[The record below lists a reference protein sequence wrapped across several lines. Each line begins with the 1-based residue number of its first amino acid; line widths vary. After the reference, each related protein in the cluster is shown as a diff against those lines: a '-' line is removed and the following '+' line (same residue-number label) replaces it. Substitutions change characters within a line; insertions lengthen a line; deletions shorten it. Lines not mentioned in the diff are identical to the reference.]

1 MLFIFE
7 ESTRMEGLMFKND
20 KKFETLISRT
30 KIYLIIIA
38 ILLIILCINDTSYI
52 VPSIVIYALILIY
65 SLWTNNKRRD
75 ELSKH
80 IQDITVNV
88 DSTVKS
94 SLVNSPFPLI
104 IMETTGSIIWKSSK
118 FVSEFANA
126 DINQITRNLAKE
138 IKLDILE
145 SKLNKDTIKNTSIQK
160 EITIGKKTYKVL
172 GEYVKSKKKKQNEYM
187 MTLYFMDDT
196 EHLKLQKELQ
206 EQQNCI
212 GIITVDNYD
221 EMVQILPDEKKSL
234 ILAEIEKNIYD
245 WVNNIGGLVV
255 KTDRRTYLYF
265 FEQKELEKLKENKF
279 DILDKVKEIDTDETV
294 SLTLS
299 IAVSNEGNT
308 NHEKYKSA
316 QVAMDI
322 VLGRGG
328 DQAVIRENEKY
339 TFFGGR
345 SLEVEKRTKVKA
357 RTVARALE
365 QIIIESKNVMIM
377 GHTNADIDCMGSSL
391 GMYRLAK
398 ALGKET
404 YVVNNTTGLSV
415 DNFIQALK
423 EEKEYNEVLISKSEA
438 FNKISEETL
447 LIIVDTHKN
456 SYVEIPE
463 LLEKTNKI
471 VVIDHHR
478 KSPDFIENTI
488 LTFHEV
494 YASSAAELVTEIL
507 QYVETEVNLTTLET
521 EGLFAGIMM
530 DTKNFTFKTGVR
542 TFEAAAYL
550 RKKGVDILR
559 VKKWF
564 QSNLENYNEIADI
577 VKKAEIVNESI
588 GISIYEKEDKDAN
601 IICAKAADELLTIS
615 DITASFVLGK
625 QGDKICVSGRS
636 VGDINVQVILEKLGG
651 GGHITVAGAQIEN
664 MTLEEAKQEL
674 IIRINEYLSE
684 IM

>member
-1 MLFIFE
+1 MV
-7 ESTRMEGLMFKND
+7 KNKKD

-30 KIYLIIIA
+30 KIYLILIA

-52 VPSIVIYALILIY
+52 VPSIVIYALIIIY

-75 ELSKH
+75 ELTRH
-80 IQDITVNV
+80 IQDLTVNV

-104 IMETTGSIIWKSSK
+104 LMETSGNIIWKSSK
-118 FVSEFANA
+118 FVTEFANT
-126 DINQITRNLAKE
+126 DIVGVVKGLAKE

-145 SKLNKDTIKNTSIQK
+145 SKFNKEEIKNQSIER

-187 MTLYFMDDT
+187 MTLYFLDNT
-196 EHLKLQKELQ
+196 EKLNLEQELKDKE
-206 EQQNCI
+206 NCI
-212 GIITVDNYD
+212 GIITIDNYE
-221 EMVQILPDEKKSL
+221 EMVQMLPDEKKSL

-245 WVNNIGGLVV
+245 WTANIGGLLV
-255 KTDRRTYLYF
+255 KTDRKTYMYF
-265 FEQKELEKLKENKF
+265 FNQKELENLKENKF

-299 IAVSNEGNT
+299 IAVSNEGET
-308 NHEKYKSA
+308 NSDKYKSA
-316 QVAMDI
+316 QTAMDI

-345 SLEVEKRTKVKA
+345 TLEVEKRTKVKA

-365 QIIIESKNVMIM
+365 QIILESKDVMIM
-377 GHTNADIDCMGSSL
+377 GHINADIDCMGSSL
-391 GMYRLAK
+391 GIYRLAK
-398 ALGKET
+398 DLGKEA
-404 YVVNNTTGLSV
+404 YIVNNTTGETISS
-415 DNFIQALK
+415 FIEALK
-423 EEKEYNEVLISKSEA
+423 EEKEYNDVLLNKSEA
-438 FNKISEETL
+438 LNKISEETL
-447 LIIVDTHKN
+447 LVVVDTHKK
-456 SYVEIPE
+456 SYVEVPE

-471 VVIDHHR
+471 VIIDHHR
-478 KSPDFIENTI
+478 RSPDFIENAI
-488 LTFHEV
+488 LSFHEV

-507 QYVETEVNLTTLET
+507 QYVETKVNLTTVET
-521 EGLFAGIMM
+521 EGLYAGIMM

-564 QSNLENYNEIADI
+564 QSNLENYNLI
-577 VKKAEIVNESI
+577 AEIVRNAEIVKESI
-588 GISIYEKEDKDAN
+588 AISIYEKEDKNAN
-601 IICAKAADELLTIS
+601 LICAKAADELLTIS

-636 VGDINVQVILEKLGG
+636 IGDINVQLILEKLGG
-651 GGHITVAGAQIEN
+651 GGHITVAGAQIEG
-664 MTLEEAKQEL
+664 MTIEEAKQEL
-674 IIRINEYLSE
+674 IAQINEYFSE
-684 IM
+684 

>member
-1 MLFIFE
+1 MV
-7 ESTRMEGLMFKND
+7 KNKKD

-30 KIYLIIIA
+30 KIYLILIA

-52 VPSIVIYALILIY
+52 VPSIVIYALIIIY

-75 ELSKH
+75 ELTRH
-80 IQDITVNV
+80 IQDLTVNV

-104 IMETTGSIIWKSSK
+104 LMETSGNIIWKSSK
-118 FVSEFANA
+118 FVTEFANT
-126 DINQITRNLAKE
+126 DIAGVVRGLAKE

-145 SKLNKDTIKNTSIQK
+145 SKFNKEEIKNQSIER

-187 MTLYFMDDT
+187 MTLYFLDNT
-196 EHLKLQKELQ
+196 EKLNLEQELKDKE
-206 EQQNCI
+206 NCI
-212 GIITVDNYD
+212 GIITIDNYE
-221 EMVQILPDEKKSL
+221 EMVQMLPDEKKSL

-245 WVNNIGGLVV
+245 WTANIGGLLV
-255 KTDRRTYLYF
+255 KTDRKTYMYF
-265 FEQKELEKLKENKF
+265 FNQKELENLKENKF

-299 IAVSNEGNT
+299 IAVSNEGET
-308 NHEKYKSA
+308 NSDKYKSA
-316 QVAMDI
+316 QTAMDI

-345 SLEVEKRTKVKA
+345 TLEVEKRTKVKA

-365 QIIIESKNVMIM
+365 QIILESKDVMIM
-377 GHTNADIDCMGSSL
+377 GHINADIDCMGSSL
-391 GMYRLAK
+391 GIYRLAK
-398 ALGKET
+398 DLGKEA
-404 YVVNNTTGLSV
+404 YIVNNTTGETISS
-415 DNFIQALK
+415 FIEALK
-423 EEKEYNEVLISKSEA
+423 EEKEYNDVLLNKSEA
-438 FNKISEETL
+438 LNKISEETL
-447 LIIVDTHKN
+447 LVVVDTHKK
-456 SYVEIPE
+456 SYVEVPE

-471 VVIDHHR
+471 VIIDHHR
-478 KSPDFIENTI
+478 RSPDFIENVI
-488 LTFHEV
+488 LSFHEV

-507 QYVETEVNLTTLET
+507 QYVETKVNLTTIET
-521 EGLFAGIMM
+521 EGLYAGIMM

-564 QSNLENYNEIADI
+564 QSNLENYNLI
-577 VKKAEIVNESI
+577 AEIVRNAEIVKESI
-588 GISIYEKEDKDAN
+588 AISIYEKEDKNAN
-601 IICAKAADELLTIS
+601 LICAKAADELLTIS

-636 VGDINVQVILEKLGG
+636 IGDINVQLILEKLGG
-651 GGHITVAGAQIEN
+651 GGHITVAGAQIEG
-664 MTLEEAKQEL
+664 MTIEEAKQEL
-674 IIRINEYLSE
+674 IAQINEYFSE
-684 IM
+684 

>member
-1 MLFIFE
+1 MA
-7 ESTRMEGLMFKND
+7 KNKKD

-30 KIYLIIIA
+30 KIYLILIA

-52 VPSIVIYALILIY
+52 VPSIVIYALIIIY

-75 ELSKH
+75 ELTRH
-80 IQDITVNV
+80 IQDLTVNV

-104 IMETTGSIIWKSSK
+104 LMETSGNIIWKSSK
-118 FVSEFANA
+118 FVTEFANT
-126 DINQITRNLAKE
+126 DIAGVVRGLAKE

-145 SKLNKDTIKNTSIQK
+145 SKFNKEEIKNQSIER

-187 MTLYFMDDT
+187 MTLYFLDNT
-196 EHLKLQKELQ
+196 EKLNLEQELKDKE
-206 EQQNCI
+206 NCI
-212 GIITVDNYD
+212 GIITIDNYE
-221 EMVQILPDEKKSL
+221 EMVQMLPDEKKSL

-245 WVNNIGGLVV
+245 WTANIGGLLV
-255 KTDRRTYLYF
+255 KTDRKTYMYF
-265 FEQKELEKLKENKF
+265 FNQKELENLKENKF

-299 IAVSNEGNT
+299 IAVSNEGET
-308 NHEKYKSA
+308 NSDKYKSA
-316 QVAMDI
+316 QTAMDI

-345 SLEVEKRTKVKA
+345 TLEVEKRTKVKA

-365 QIIIESKNVMIM
+365 QIILESKDVMIM
-377 GHTNADIDCMGSSL
+377 GHINADIDCMGSSL
-391 GMYRLAK
+391 GIYRLAK
-398 ALGKET
+398 DLGKEA
-404 YVVNNTTGLSV
+404 YIVNNTTGETISS
-415 DNFIQALK
+415 FIEALK
-423 EEKEYNEVLISKSEA
+423 EEKEYNDVLLNKSEA
-438 FNKISEETL
+438 LNKISEETL
-447 LIIVDTHKN
+447 LVVVDTHKK
-456 SYVEIPE
+456 SYVEVPE

-471 VVIDHHR
+471 VIIDHHR
-478 KSPDFIENTI
+478 RSPDFIENAI
-488 LTFHEV
+488 LSFHEV

-507 QYVETEVNLTTLET
+507 QYVETKVSLTTIET
-521 EGLFAGIMM
+521 EGLYAGIMM

-564 QSNLENYNEIADI
+564 QSNLENYNLI
-577 VKKAEIVNESI
+577 AEIVRNAEIVKESI
-588 GISIYEKEDKDAN
+588 AISIYEKEDKNAN
-601 IICAKAADELLTIS
+601 LICAKAADELLTIS

-636 VGDINVQVILEKLGG
+636 IGDINVQLILEKLGG
-651 GGHITVAGAQIEN
+651 GGHITVAGAQMEG
-664 MTLEEAKQEL
+664 MTIEEAKQEL
-674 IIRINEYLSE
+674 IAQINEYFSE
-684 IM
+684 

>member
-1 MLFIFE
+1 MP
-7 ESTRMEGLMFKND
+7 KND

-75 ELSKH
+75 EITKH

-104 IMETTGSIIWKSSK
+104 IMETTGNIIWKSSK
-118 FVSEFANA
+118 FVSEFANE
-126 DINQITRNLAKE
+126 DINHITKELAKE

-145 SKLNKDTIKNTSIQK
+145 NTLNKELKKNQSIKK
-160 EITIGKKTYKVL
+160 ELTIGKKTYKVL

-187 MTLYFMDDT
+187 MTLYFLDNT
-196 EHLKLQKELQ
+196 ENLELKKELE
-206 EQQNCI
+206 EQKNCI
-212 GIITVDNYD
+212 GIITIDNYD
-221 EMVQILPDEKKSL
+221 EMVQMLPDEKKSL
-234 ILAEIEKNIYD
+234 ILAEIEKDIYE
-245 WVNNIGGLVV
+245 WATGIGGVVV
-255 KTDRRTYLYF
+255 KTDRKTYVYF
-265 FEQKELEKLKENKF
+265 FEQKELENIKENKF
-279 DILDKVKEIDTDETV
+279 EILDKIKEIDTDETV
-294 SLTLS
+294 ALTLS
-299 IAVSNEGNT
+299 IAISNEGET
-308 NHEKYKSA
+308 DYDKYKSA
-316 QVAMDI
+316 QVAMDV

-328 DQAVIRENEKY
+328 DQAAIRENEKY

-345 SLEVEKRTKVKA
+345 TLEVEKRTKVKA

-365 QIIIESKNVMIM
+365 QIITEAKNVIIM
-377 GHTNADIDCMGSSL
+377 GHTNADIDSMGSSL
-391 GMYRLAK
+391 GIYRLAK
-398 ALGKET
+398 SLEKET
-404 YVVNNTTGLSV
+404 YIVNNTTGLSI
-415 DNFIQALK
+415 DNFVEAIK
-423 EEKEYNEVLISKSEA
+423 DEEEYKGVLVNKSEA
-438 FNKISEETL
+438 LNKISEETL
-447 LIIVDTHKN
+447 LVIVDTHKN
-456 SYVEIPE
+456 GYVEVPE
-463 LLEKTNKI
+463 LIEKTNKI
-471 VVIDHHR
+471 VIIDHHR
-478 KSPDFIENTI
+478 KSPDFIKNTI

-507 QYVETEVNLTTLET
+507 QYAETEVKLSTLEV
-521 EGLFAGIMM
+521 EGLYAGIMM

-542 TFEAAAYL
+542 TFEAAAFL
-550 RKKGVDILR
+550 RKKGVDILK

-564 QSNLENYNEIADI
+564 QSNLESYNTIADI
-577 VKKAEIVNESI
+577 VKDAQIVNNSI
-588 GISIYEKEDKDAN
+588 GISIYEKEDKNAN
-601 IICAKAADELLTIS
+601 VICAKAADELLTIS

-636 VGDINVQVILEKLGG
+636 IGDINVQVILEKLGG
-651 GGHITVAGAQIEN
+651 GGHITVAGAQIEG

-674 IIRINEYLSE
+674 IIRINEYFSE

>member
-1 MLFIFE
+1 MA
-7 ESTRMEGLMFKND
+7 KNKKD

-30 KIYLIIIA
+30 KIYLILIA

-52 VPSIVIYALILIY
+52 VPSIVIYALIIIY

-75 ELSKH
+75 ELTRH
-80 IQDITVNV
+80 IQDLTVNV

-104 IMETTGSIIWKSSK
+104 LMETSGNIIWKSSK
-118 FVSEFANA
+118 FVTEFANT
-126 DINQITRNLAKE
+126 DIVGVVKGLAKE

-145 SKLNKDTIKNTSIQK
+145 SKFNKEEIKNQSIER

-187 MTLYFMDDT
+187 MTLYFLDNT
-196 EHLKLQKELQ
+196 EKLNLEQELKDKE
-206 EQQNCI
+206 NCI
-212 GIITVDNYD
+212 GIITIDNYE
-221 EMVQILPDEKKSL
+221 EMVQMLPDEKKSL

-245 WVNNIGGLVV
+245 WTANIGGLLV
-255 KTDRRTYLYF
+255 KTDRKTYMYF
-265 FEQKELEKLKENKF
+265 FNQKELENLKENKF

-299 IAVSNEGNT
+299 IAVSNEGET
-308 NHEKYKSA
+308 NSDKYKSA
-316 QVAMDI
+316 QTAMDI

-345 SLEVEKRTKVKA
+345 TLEVEKRTKVKA

-365 QIIIESKNVMIM
+365 QIILESKDVMIM
-377 GHTNADIDCMGSSL
+377 GHINADIDCMGSSL
-391 GMYRLAK
+391 GIYRLAK
-398 ALGKET
+398 DLGKEA
-404 YVVNNTTGLSV
+404 YIVNNTTGETISS
-415 DNFIQALK
+415 FIEALK
-423 EEKEYNEVLISKSEA
+423 EEKEYNDVLLNKSEA
-438 FNKISEETL
+438 LNKISEETL
-447 LIIVDTHKN
+447 LVVVDTHKK
-456 SYVEIPE
+456 SYVEVPE

-471 VVIDHHR
+471 VIIDHHR
-478 KSPDFIENTI
+478 RSPDFIENAI
-488 LTFHEV
+488 LSFHEV
-494 YASSAAELVTEIL
+494 YASSSAELVTEIL
-507 QYVETEVNLTTLET
+507 QYVETKVNLTTIET
-521 EGLFAGIMM
+521 EGLYAGIMM

-564 QSNLENYNEIADI
+564 QSNLENYNLI
-577 VKKAEIVNESI
+577 AEIVRNAEIVKESI
-588 GISIYEKEDKDAN
+588 AISIYEKEDKNAN
-601 IICAKAADELLTIS
+601 LICAKAADELLTIS

-636 VGDINVQVILEKLGG
+636 IGDINVQLILEKLGG
-651 GGHITVAGAQIEN
+651 GGHITVAGAQIEG
-664 MTLEEAKQEL
+664 MTIEEAKQEL
-674 IIRINEYLSE
+674 IAQINEYFSE
-684 IM
+684 

>member
-1 MLFIFE
+1 MV
-7 ESTRMEGLMFKND
+7 KNKKD

-30 KIYLIIIA
+30 KIYLILIA

-52 VPSIVIYALILIY
+52 VPSIVIYALIIIY

-75 ELSKH
+75 ELTRH
-80 IQDITVNV
+80 IQDLTVNV

-104 IMETTGSIIWKSSK
+104 LMETSGNIIWKSSK
-118 FVSEFANA
+118 FVTEFANT
-126 DINQITRNLAKE
+126 DIAGVVRGLAKE

-145 SKLNKDTIKNTSIQK
+145 SKFNKEEIKNQSIER

-187 MTLYFMDDT
+187 MTLYFLDNT
-196 EHLKLQKELQ
+196 EKLNLEQELKDKE
-206 EQQNCI
+206 NCI
-212 GIITVDNYD
+212 GIITIDNYE
-221 EMVQILPDEKKSL
+221 EMVQMLPDEKKSL

-245 WVNNIGGLVV
+245 WTANIGGLLV
-255 KTDRRTYLYF
+255 KTDRKTYMYF
-265 FEQKELEKLKENKF
+265 FNQKELENLKENKF

-299 IAVSNEGNT
+299 IAVSNEGET
-308 NHEKYKSA
+308 NSDKYKSA
-316 QVAMDI
+316 QTAMDI

-345 SLEVEKRTKVKA
+345 TLEVEKRTKVKA

-365 QIIIESKNVMIM
+365 QIILESKDVMIM
-377 GHTNADIDCMGSSL
+377 GHINADIDCMGSSL
-391 GMYRLAK
+391 GIYRLAK
-398 ALGKET
+398 DLGKEA
-404 YVVNNTTGLSV
+404 YIVNNTTGETISS
-415 DNFIQALK
+415 FIEALK
-423 EEKEYNEVLISKSEA
+423 EEKEYNDVLLNKSEA
-438 FNKISEETL
+438 LNKISEETL
-447 LIIVDTHKN
+447 LVVVDTHKK
-456 SYVEIPE
+456 SYVEVPE

-471 VVIDHHR
+471 VIIDHHR
-478 KSPDFIENTI
+478 RSPDFIENAI
-488 LTFHEV
+488 LSFHEV

-507 QYVETEVNLTTLET
+507 QYVETKVSLTTIET
-521 EGLFAGIMM
+521 EGLYAGIMM

-564 QSNLENYNEIADI
+564 QSNLENYNLI
-577 VKKAEIVNESI
+577 AEIVRNAEIVKESI
-588 GISIYEKEDKDAN
+588 AISIYEKEDKNAN
-601 IICAKAADELLTIS
+601 LICAKAADELLTIS

-636 VGDINVQVILEKLGG
+636 IGDINVQLILEKLGG
-651 GGHITVAGAQIEN
+651 GGHITVAGAQMEG
-664 MTLEEAKQEL
+664 MTIEEAKQEL
-674 IIRINEYLSE
+674 IAQINEYFSE
-684 IM
+684 

>member
-1 MLFIFE
+1 MA
-7 ESTRMEGLMFKND
+7 KNKKD

-30 KIYLIIIA
+30 KIYLILIA

-52 VPSIVIYALILIY
+52 VPSIVIYALIIIY

-75 ELSKH
+75 ELTRH
-80 IQDITVNV
+80 IQDLTVNV

-104 IMETTGSIIWKSSK
+104 LMETSGNIIWKSSK
-118 FVSEFANA
+118 FVTEFANT
-126 DINQITRNLAKE
+126 DIVGVVKGLAKE

-145 SKLNKDTIKNTSIQK
+145 SKFNKEEIKNQSIER

-187 MTLYFMDDT
+187 MTLYFLDNT
-196 EHLKLQKELQ
+196 EKLNLEQELKDKE
-206 EQQNCI
+206 NCI
-212 GIITVDNYD
+212 GIITIDNYE
-221 EMVQILPDEKKSL
+221 EMVQMLPDEKKSL

-245 WVNNIGGLVV
+245 WTANIGGLLV
-255 KTDRRTYLYF
+255 KTDRKTYMYF
-265 FEQKELEKLKENKF
+265 FNQKELENLKENKF

-299 IAVSNEGNT
+299 IAVSNEGET
-308 NHEKYKSA
+308 NSDKYKSA
-316 QVAMDI
+316 QTAMDI

-345 SLEVEKRTKVKA
+345 TLEVEKRTKVKA

-365 QIIIESKNVMIM
+365 QIILESKDVMIM
-377 GHTNADIDCMGSSL
+377 GHINADIDCMGSSL
-391 GMYRLAK
+391 GIYRLAK
-398 ALGKET
+398 DLGKEA
-404 YVVNNTTGLSV
+404 YIVNNTTGETISS
-415 DNFIQALK
+415 FIEALK
-423 EEKEYNEVLISKSEA
+423 EEKEYNDVLLNKSEA
-438 FNKISEETL
+438 LNKISEETL
-447 LIIVDTHKN
+447 LVVVDTHKK
-456 SYVEIPE
+456 SYVEVPE

-471 VVIDHHR
+471 VIIDHHR
-478 KSPDFIENTI
+478 RSPDFIENVI
-488 LTFHEV
+488 LSFHEV

-507 QYVETEVNLTTLET
+507 QYVETKVNLTTVET
-521 EGLFAGIMM
+521 EGLYAGIMM

-564 QSNLENYNEIADI
+564 QSNLENYNLI
-577 VKKAEIVNESI
+577 AEIVRNAEIVKESI
-588 GISIYEKEDKDAN
+588 AISIYEKEDKNAN
-601 IICAKAADELLTIS
+601 LICAKAADELLTIS

-636 VGDINVQVILEKLGG
+636 IGDINVQLILEKLGG
-651 GGHITVAGAQIEN
+651 GGHITVAGAQIEG
-664 MTLEEAKQEL
+664 MTIEEAKQEL
-674 IIRINEYLSE
+674 IAQINEYFSE
-684 IM
+684 

>member
-1 MLFIFE
+1 MA
-7 ESTRMEGLMFKND
+7 KNKKD

-30 KIYLIIIA
+30 KIYLILIA

-52 VPSIVIYALILIY
+52 VPSIVIYALIIIY

-75 ELSKH
+75 ELTRH
-80 IQDITVNV
+80 IQDLTVNV

-104 IMETTGSIIWKSSK
+104 LMETSGNIIWKSSK
-118 FVSEFANA
+118 FVTEFANT
-126 DINQITRNLAKE
+126 DIAGVVRGLAKE

-145 SKLNKDTIKNTSIQK
+145 SKFNKEEIKNQSIER

-187 MTLYFMDDT
+187 MTLYFLDNT
-196 EHLKLQKELQ
+196 EKLNLEQELKDKE
-206 EQQNCI
+206 NCI
-212 GIITVDNYD
+212 GIITIDNYE
-221 EMVQILPDEKKSL
+221 EMVQMLPDEKKSL

-245 WVNNIGGLVV
+245 WTANIGGLLV
-255 KTDRRTYLYF
+255 KTDRKTYMYF
-265 FEQKELEKLKENKF
+265 FNQKELENLKENKF

-299 IAVSNEGNT
+299 IAVSNEGET
-308 NHEKYKSA
+308 NSDKYKSA
-316 QVAMDI
+316 QTAMDI

-345 SLEVEKRTKVKA
+345 TLEVEKRTKVKA

-365 QIIIESKNVMIM
+365 QIILESKDVMIM
-377 GHTNADIDCMGSSL
+377 GHINADIDCMGSSL
-391 GMYRLAK
+391 GIYRLVK
-398 ALGKET
+398 DLGKEA
-404 YVVNNTTGLSV
+404 YIVNNTTVETISS
-415 DNFIQALK
+415 FIEALK
-423 EEKEYNEVLISKSEA
+423 EEKEYNDVLLNKSEA
-438 FNKISEETL
+438 LNKISEETL
-447 LIIVDTHKN
+447 LVVVDTHKK
-456 SYVEIPE
+456 SYVEVPE

-471 VVIDHHR
+471 VIIDHHR
-478 KSPDFIENTI
+478 RSPDFIENAI
-488 LTFHEV
+488 LSFHEV

-507 QYVETEVNLTTLET
+507 QYVETKVSLTTIET
-521 EGLFAGIMM
+521 EGLYAGIMM

-564 QSNLENYNEIADI
+564 QSNLENYNLI
-577 VKKAEIVNESI
+577 AEIVRNAEIVKESI
-588 GISIYEKEDKDAN
+588 AISIYEKEDKNAN
-601 IICAKAADELLTIS
+601 LICAKAADELLTIS

-636 VGDINVQVILEKLGG
+636 IGDINVQLILEKLGG
-651 GGHITVAGAQIEN
+651 GGHITVAGAQIEG
-664 MTLEEAKQEL
+664 MTIEEAKQEL
-674 IIRINEYLSE
+674 IAQINEYFSE
-684 IM
+684 

>member
-1 MLFIFE
+1 MA
-7 ESTRMEGLMFKND
+7 KNKKD

-30 KIYLIIIA
+30 KIYLILIA

-52 VPSIVIYALILIY
+52 VPSIVIYALIIIY

-75 ELSKH
+75 ELTRH
-80 IQDITVNV
+80 IQDLTVNV

-104 IMETTGSIIWKSSK
+104 LMETSGNIIWKSSK
-118 FVSEFANA
+118 FVTEFANT
-126 DINQITRNLAKE
+126 DIVGVVKGLAKE

-145 SKLNKDTIKNTSIQK
+145 SKFNKEEIKNQSIER

-187 MTLYFMDDT
+187 MTLYFLDNT
-196 EHLKLQKELQ
+196 EKLNLEQELKDKE
-206 EQQNCI
+206 NCI
-212 GIITVDNYD
+212 GIITIDNYE
-221 EMVQILPDEKKSL
+221 EMVQMLPDEKKSL

-245 WVNNIGGLVV
+245 WTANIGGLLV
-255 KTDRRTYLYF
+255 KTDRKTYMYF
-265 FEQKELEKLKENKF
+265 FNQKELENLKENKF

-299 IAVSNEGNT
+299 IAVSNEGET
-308 NHEKYKSA
+308 NSDKYKSA
-316 QVAMDI
+316 QTAMDI

-345 SLEVEKRTKVKA
+345 TLEVEKRTKVKA

-365 QIIIESKNVMIM
+365 QIILESKDVMIM
-377 GHTNADIDCMGSSL
+377 GHINADIDCMGSSL
-391 GMYRLAK
+391 GIYRLAK
-398 ALGKET
+398 DLGKEA
-404 YVVNNTTGLSV
+404 YIVNNTTGETISS
-415 DNFIQALK
+415 FIEALK
-423 EEKEYNEVLISKSEA
+423 EEKEYNDVLLNKSEA
-438 FNKISEETL
+438 LNKISEETL
-447 LIIVDTHKN
+447 LVVVDTHKK
-456 SYVEIPE
+456 SYVEVPE

-471 VVIDHHR
+471 VIIDHHR
-478 KSPDFIENTI
+478 RSPDFIENAI
-488 LTFHEV
+488 LSFHEV

-507 QYVETEVNLTTLET
+507 QYVETKVNLTTIET
-521 EGLFAGIMM
+521 EGLYAGIMM

-564 QSNLENYNEIADI
+564 QSNLENYNLI
-577 VKKAEIVNESI
+577 AEIVRNAEIVKESI
-588 GISIYEKEDKDAN
+588 AISIYEKEDKNAN
-601 IICAKAADELLTIS
+601 LICAKAADELLTIS

-636 VGDINVQVILEKLGG
+636 IGDINVQLILEKLGG
-651 GGHITVAGAQIEN
+651 GGHITVAGAQIEG
-664 MTLEEAKQEL
+664 MTIEEAKQEL
-674 IIRINEYLSE
+674 IAQINEYFSE
-684 IM
+684 

>member
-1 MLFIFE
+1 MA
-7 ESTRMEGLMFKND
+7 KNKKD

-30 KIYLIIIA
+30 KIYLILIA

-52 VPSIVIYALILIY
+52 VPSIVIYALIIIY

-75 ELSKH
+75 ELTRH
-80 IQDITVNV
+80 IQDLTVNV

-104 IMETTGSIIWKSSK
+104 LMETSGNIIWKSSK
-118 FVSEFANA
+118 FVTEFANT
-126 DINQITRNLAKE
+126 DIVGVVKGLAKE

-145 SKLNKDTIKNTSIQK
+145 SKFNKEEIKNQSIER

-187 MTLYFMDDT
+187 MTLYFLDNT
-196 EHLKLQKELQ
+196 EKLNLEQELKDKE
-206 EQQNCI
+206 NCI
-212 GIITVDNYD
+212 GIITIDNYE
-221 EMVQILPDEKKSL
+221 EMVQMLPDEKKSL

-245 WVNNIGGLVV
+245 WTANIGGLLV
-255 KTDRRTYLYF
+255 KTDRKTYMYF
-265 FEQKELEKLKENKF
+265 FNQKELENLKENKF

-299 IAVSNEGNT
+299 IAVSNEGET
-308 NHEKYKSA
+308 NSDKYKSA
-316 QVAMDI
+316 QTAMDI

-345 SLEVEKRTKVKA
+345 TLEVEKRTKVKA

-365 QIIIESKNVMIM
+365 QIILESKDVMIM
-377 GHTNADIDCMGSSL
+377 GHINADIDCMGSSL
-391 GMYRLAK
+391 GIYRLAK
-398 ALGKET
+398 DLGKEA
-404 YVVNNTTGLSV
+404 YIVNNTTGETISS
-415 DNFIQALK
+415 FIEALK
-423 EEKEYNEVLISKSEA
+423 EEKEYNDVLLNKSEA
-438 FNKISEETL
+438 LNKISEETL
-447 LIIVDTHKN
+447 LVVVDTHKK
-456 SYVEIPE
+456 SYVEVPE

-471 VVIDHHR
+471 VIIDHHR
-478 KSPDFIENTI
+478 RSPDFIENAI
-488 LTFHEV
+488 LSFHEV

-507 QYVETEVNLTTLET
+507 QYVETKVNLTTIET
-521 EGLFAGIMM
+521 EGLYAGIMM

-564 QSNLENYNEIADI
+564 QSNLENYNLI
-577 VKKAEIVNESI
+577 AEIVRNAEIVKESI
-588 GISIYEKEDKDAN
+588 AISIYEKEDKNAN
-601 IICAKAADELLTIS
+601 LICAKAADELLTIS

-636 VGDINVQVILEKLGG
+636 IGDINVQLILEKLGG
-651 GGHITVAGAQIEN
+651 GGHITVAGAQIEE
-664 MTLEEAKQEL
+664 MTIEEAKQEL
-674 IIRINEYLSE
+674 IAQINEYFSE
-684 IM
+684 